1 MIPSAWG
8 FAPQALLFWLRLRN
22 RIKFCK
28 NKDRGKNIMSIYA
41 DIKFEMK
48 DNHKA
53 STLHDSQCGEFR
65 DTVLE
70 IIKIYDEKHE
80 NKKPSQT
87 ITLSGDELAEFAK
100 IYADEVQFEPI
111 TFLIEDKKHDWAE
124 RKEKL
129 LFDYYKNGEFSIEDN
144 QIVGYN
150 CDKAQTFMPI
160 YNLYKE
166 WARQDALQ
174 GKTNIEE
181 NLPIFKRYVQLTL
194 EGKMFFGVQISK
206 IESVTLEL
214 C

>member
-1 MIPSAWG
+1 
-8 FAPQALLFWLRLRN
+8 
-22 RIKFCK
+22 
-28 NKDRGKNIMSIYA
+28 MSIYA
-41 DIKFEMK
+41 NIKFKMK
-48 DNHKA
+48 DGYPEPV
-53 STLHDSQCGEFR
+53 LHESQCGEFR
-65 DTVLE
+65 DAVVEL
-70 IIKIYDEKHE
+70 INIYDEKHG
-80 NKKPSQT
+80 NKNQSQI
-87 ITLSGDELAEFAK
+87 ITLSSEELVEFAK
-100 IYADEVQFEPI
+100 LYADEVECETI
-111 TFLIEDKKHDWAE
+111 AFLIQDKEHDWAE

-150 CDKAQTFMPI
+150 CDKAQAFMPI

-174 GKTNIEE
+174 GETNIEE

>member
-1 MIPSAWG
+1 
-8 FAPQALLFWLRLRN
+8 
-22 RIKFCK
+22 
-28 NKDRGKNIMSIYA
+28 MSIYA
-41 DIKFEMK
+41 NIKFNMK
-48 DNHKA
+48 DGY
-53 STLHDSQCGEFR
+53 SEPVLHNSQTGEFR
-65 DTVLE
+65 DAVVNL
-70 IIKIYDEKHE
+70 IKIYDEKHG
-80 NKKPSQT
+80 NKKQSQT
-87 ITLSGDELAEFAK
+87 ITLSGEELVEFGK
-100 IYADEVQFEPI
+100 HYADEVECEPI
-111 TFLIEDKKHDWAE
+111 AFLIQDKEHDWAE

-150 CDKAQTFMPI
+150 CDKAQAFMPI

-174 GKTNIEE
+174 GETNLEE